1 MKIQMLTA
9 HSHVSDILWLALNY
23 IFLITWYFLQSSYRY
38 FLSSG
43 TRDESV
49 CGKGE
54 FKRPFCSLAV
64 NGFRRTNR
72 SDCAA
77 SLKCLSVQ
85 TEVVRRG
92 QSVCSSVKNFG
103 VLPVPL

>member
-49 CGKGE
+49 CGKE
-54 FKRPFCSLAV
+54 SLSARSAHWQLTV
-64 NGFRRTNR
+64 FAERIARTVQ
-72 SDCAA
+72 
-77 SLKCLSVQ
+77 LLS
-85 TEVVRRG
+85 
-92 QSVCSSVKNFG
+92 SA
-103 VLPVPL
+103 